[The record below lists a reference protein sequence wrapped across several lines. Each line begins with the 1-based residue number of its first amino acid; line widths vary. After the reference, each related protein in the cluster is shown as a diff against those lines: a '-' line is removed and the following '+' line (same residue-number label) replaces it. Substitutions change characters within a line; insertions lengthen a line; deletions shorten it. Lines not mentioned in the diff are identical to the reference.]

1 VNNHDALDHDGDLV
15 GFLRG
20 DLGRAESIE
29 IARHLK
35 TCSPCTEQL
44 VDLAFVHGALTSA
57 SRVGNDLDGTRG
69 IASGEPAL
77 DRFPGGPDLGRE
89 ELPAMEL
96 SSRATARA
104 RPTGARSRRRQLS
117 VAGIAA
123 AIVVLGGL
131 GVAVVRSSGTP
142 KNPVVVQAA
151 LRPLDA
157 PANTKGSVTVVA
169 DGTTREL
176 TVRTQGLP
184 NPPSQSFYEVW
195 LLDSA
200 TLKMLPMGVLSP
212 SGSGTYAVGA
222 NIMAGYSAVDV
233 SLQANDGDPAHS
245 KVSVL
250 RASYGTATT

>member
-20 DLGRAESIE
+20 DLGRTESIE

-35 TCSPCTEQL
+35 TCSPCTDQL

-57 SRVGNDLDGTRG
+57 SRVGNDLAGTRG
-69 IASGEPAL
+69 VASGEPAL
-77 DRFPGGPDLGRE
+77 DRFLGGPDSGHQ

-96 SSRATARA
+96 SSDGATPARTSSP
-104 RPTGARSRRRQLS
+104 RFHRSRLS
-117 VAGIAA
+117 VAAIAA
-123 AIVVLGGL
+123 AIVALGAL
-131 GVAVVRSSGTP
+131 GVTVVHYSRTP
-142 KNPVVVQAA
+142 NNPVVVQAA

-157 PANTKGSVTVVA
+157 PATTTGSVTVVA
-169 DGTTREL
+169 DGGTREL

-184 NPPSQSFYEVW
+184 NPPSQSYYEVW